1 MDPSRPVGGQT
12 QAHPIPQ
19 GQLGGSRERDCSFIQ
34 GESDPD
40 SQKVQT
46 RRLER
51 KKGVFVP

>member
-40 SQKVQT
+40 SQKVQN